1 MRMLVWLAVLAGAI
15 YVTWRL
21 VKGASAPGTALGSGE
36 VQEPAAIAAG
46 PERGFGTLRLT
57 PSQLIFLAN
66 SGRVVTIE
74 RIDITGVT
82 WTRALPDHDTAKPVL
97 AVATGP
103 DVHYFAVDDPVAWQ
117 RRLT

>member
-1 MRMLVWLAVLAGAI
+1 M
-15 YVTWRL
+15 
-21 VKGASAPGTALGSGE
+21 
-36 VQEPAAIAAG
+36 
-46 PERGFGTLRLT
+46 
-57 PSQLIFLAN
+57 
-66 SGRVVTIE
+66 TIE